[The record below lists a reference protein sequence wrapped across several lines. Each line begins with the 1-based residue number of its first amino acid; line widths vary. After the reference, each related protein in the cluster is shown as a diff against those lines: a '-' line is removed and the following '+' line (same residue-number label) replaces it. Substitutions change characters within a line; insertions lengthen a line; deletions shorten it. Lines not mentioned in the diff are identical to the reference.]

1 MSDYNLDDII
11 CLIQEK
17 KLQNIPSKGRN
28 QWDFLKEFD
37 GKPLGSFIES
47 AKEKTASSPKGTF
60 QESNWWE
67 REIAWNIKRGNI
79 RVCCESIGSDS
90 IDLNISI

>member
-1 MSDYNLDDII
+1 MSSYNLDDII

-28 QWDFLKEFD
+28 QWSFLKGFD
-37 GKPLGSFIES
+37 GKPLSSFIEA
-47 AKEKTASSPKGTF
+47 AKEKTASCPTGTF

-79 RVCCESIGSDS
+79 KMCHLQNNSNETT
-90 IDLNISI
+90 